1 MTRPS
6 PSRPSRRRFLQ
17 GATGAVAAT
26 ATAPLARP
34 GSAEAAPDAAE
45 RKRLV
50 AQAHFGRKPPAS
62 GPGGMA
68 ITSHPLATRE
78 AVEVLQRGGNACDAA
93 LAASITQTV
102 VEPHMTTITGCLSQL
117 YFDAASGETTYVNG
131 NVDTPL
137 APLPGFGVHDLA
149 GGRGVAVPGWWGGF
163 EAAHDRHGS
172 LPRQDLMKTAVAYAR
187 DGFEMHPFLWGE
199 IFVQAEKVGR
209 TAEGREIFFEDG
221 AIPRPDGLLVQK
233 RAADTL
239 ERLAEEGGDYFYR
252 GDFARKVCE
261 VVKAA
266 GGVLT
271 PDDFARWE
279 PRWQEPAWGR
289 YRDWRIAGSPPPDNG
304 GTHLIE
310 MLQMLEHFDL
320 DHHGPPTES
329 AESLLQLVR
338 ISHAVY
344 TEGARQ
350 NDPETHPL
358 PLETILSPE
367 YARMRYELLQMGHPV
382 TDLAD
387 PPPPAGSNHVTVVD
401 AAGNVATI
409 LHSCMSYPWSNGLF
423 AEGVSICA
431 AGAHFLRV
439 MPRPGQRISAYVAPN
454 IVFRGDRPVLAS
466 GSPSVSLL
474 QNILQNSLNLL
485 QFGAEVEESVHRP
498 RFGGPSLT
506 VPGAVLI
513 EADFPEAVREKVAE
527 RGINFDVV
535 NPWNWHHGSF
545 EGIHLGADGERR
557 ACGDPR
563 RCSMAEASA

>member
-1 MTRPS
+1 MTTHS
-6 PSRPSRRRFLQ
+6 SRRRFLKHAAGGLA
-17 GATGAVAAT
+17 GAAAL
-26 ATAPLARP
+26 PLVP
-34 GSAEAAPDAAE
+34 EAAAAPPPDGAE

-50 AQAHFGRKPPAS
+50 HLAHFGRKEPAVGS
-62 GPGGMA
+62 GGMA

-78 AVEVLQRGGNACDAA
+78 AVEVLRRGGNACDAA
-93 LAASITQTV
+93 LAASVTQTV

-117 YFDAASGETTYVNG
+117 FHDAATGETTYVNG
-131 NVDTPL
+131 SVNTPL
-137 APLPGFGVHDLA
+137 APLPGYGVHDLA
-149 GGRGVAVPGWWGGF
+149 TGRGVAVPGWWGGF

-172 LPRQDLMKTAVAYAR
+172 LPRKDLMATAIAYAR
-187 DGFEMHPFLWGE
+187 EGFEMHPFLWGE
-199 IFVQAEKVGR
+199 IFVQAEKIGR
-209 TAEGREIFFEDG
+209 TPEGREIFFDDG

-239 ERLAEEGGDYFYR
+239 ERLAEEGSDYFYR
-252 GDFARKVCE
+252 GEFARRVCE
-261 VVKAA
+261 VVQAA

-279 PRWQEPAWGR
+279 PRWQEPGWGR
-289 YRDWRIAGSPPPDNG
+289 YRDWRIAGSPPPDHG

-310 MLQMLEHFDL
+310 MLQMLEHLDL
-320 DHHGPPTES
+320 ETLGPPTES
-329 AESLLQLVR
+329 ADSLLQMVR
-338 ISHAVY
+338 VSHLVY

-350 NDPETHPL
+350 NDPESHPL

-367 YARMRYELLQMGHPV
+367 YARMRFELLQMGHPV
-382 TDLAD
+382 TPAAE

-439 MPRPGQRISAYVAPN
+439 MPRPGHRISAYVAPN
-454 IVFRGDRPVLAS
+454 IFFRGDRPVLAS

-485 QFGAEVEESVHRP
+485 QFGIPVEESVNRP

-506 VPGAVLI
+506 TPGAVLI

-527 RGINFDVV
+527 RGVRFDVV

-545 EGIHLGADGERR
+545 EGIHLASDGTRR

-563 RCSMAEASA
+563 RCSMAEATA

>member
-1 MTRPS
+1 MTTRPTRRGFLKS
-6 PSRPSRRRFLQ
+6 SAAGLAGAALPASRS
-17 GATGAVAAT
+17 AA
-26 ATAPLARP
+26 AP
-34 GSAEAAPDAAE
+34 AAGVPDAAE
-45 RKRLV
+45 RQRLV
-50 AQAHFGRKPPAS
+50 RLAHFGKKTPAA
-62 GPGGMA
+62 GAGGMA

-78 AVEVLQRGGNACDAA
+78 AVEVLRRGGNACDAA

-117 YFDAASGETTYVNG
+117 YHDRASGETTYVNG
-131 NVDTPL
+131 NVNTPM

-149 GGRGVAVPGWWGGF
+149 TGRGVAVPGWWGGF

-172 LPRQDLMKTAVAYAR
+172 LPRKDLMATAIAYAR

-199 IFVQAEKVGR
+199 VFVQSEKIGR
-209 TAEGREIFFEDG
+209 TAAGREIFFDG
-221 AIPRPDGLLVQK
+221 NAIPRPDAVLYQK

-252 GDFARKVCE
+252 GDFARRVSE
-261 VVKAA
+261 VVRSA

-279 PRWQEPAWGR
+279 PRWQEPAWGS
-289 YRDWRIAGSPPPDNG
+289 YRGLSIAGSPPPDNG

-310 MLQMLEHFDL
+310 MLHMLEFLDL
-320 DHHGPPTES
+320 EGLGPPLES
-329 AESLLQLVR
+329 AESLLQMVR
-338 ISHAVY
+338 ISHLVY
-344 TEGARQ
+344 GEGARQ
-350 NDPETHPL
+350 NDPESHPL
-358 PLETILSPE
+358 PLETILSKD
-367 YARMRYELLQMGHPV
+367 YARMRLDLLQMGHPV
-382 TDLAD
+382 SGAGE
-387 PPPPAGSNHVTVVD
+387 PPPPAGSNHVTVMD

-439 MPRPGQRISAYVAPN
+439 MPRPGRRISAYVAPN
-454 IVFRGDRPVLAS
+454 ILFRDGRPVMAS

-474 QNILQNSLNLL
+474 QNVLQNSLNVL
-485 QFGAEVEESVHRP
+485 QFGVPVAESVNRP

-513 EADFPEAVREKVAE
+513 EADFPEKVREQAAE
-527 RGINFDVV
+527 RGIRFDVV

-545 EGIHLGADGERR
+545 EGIHLDEDGTRR

-563 RCSMAEASA
+563 RCSMAEAT

>member
-1 MTRPS
+1 MTTHS
-6 PSRPSRRRFLQ
+6 SRRRFLQ
-17 GATGAVAAT
+17 RTAGGLAA
-26 ATAPLARP
+26 AAAAPLATT
-34 GSAEAAPDAAE
+34 AAAAAPPPDSAE

-50 AQAHFGRKPPAS
+50 HLAHFGRKEPAA
-62 GPGGMA
+62 GAGGMA

-78 AVEVLQRGGNACDAA
+78 AVEVLNRGGNACDAA
-93 LAASITQTV
+93 LAASVTQTV

-117 YFDAASGETTYVNG
+117 YYDAATGETTYVNG
-131 NVDTPL
+131 SVNTPM
-137 APLPGFGVHDLA
+137 APLPGYGVHDLA
-149 GGRGVAVPGWWGGF
+149 TGRGVAVPGWWGGF

-172 LPRQDLMKTAVAYAR
+172 LPRKDLMATAVAYAR
-187 DGFEMHPFLWGE
+187 DGFETHPFLWGE
-199 IFVQAEKVGR
+199 IFVQSEKIGR

-221 AIPRPDGLLVQK
+221 AVPRPGAPLFQK

-239 ERLAEEGGDYFYR
+239 ERLAEEGNDYFYR
-252 GDFARKVCE
+252 GDFARRVCE
-261 VVKAA
+261 VVQAA

-279 PRWQEPAWGR
+279 PRWQEPGWGR
-289 YRDWRIAGSPPPDNG
+289 YRDWRIAGSPPPDHG

-310 MLQMLEHFDL
+310 MLQMLEHLDL
-320 DHHGPPTES
+320 EKLGPPTES
-329 AESLLQLVR
+329 AESLLQMVR
-338 ISHAVY
+338 VSHLVY

-350 NDPETHPL
+350 NDPESHPL

-367 YARMRYELLQMGHPV
+367 YARMRFELLQMGHPV
-382 TDLAD
+382 TPAAE

-401 AAGNVATI
+401 AAGNVSTI

-439 MPRPGQRISAYVAPN
+439 MPRPGHRISAYVAPN
-454 IVFRGDRPVLAS
+454 ILFRGDRPVLAS

-474 QNILQNSLNLL
+474 QNILQNSLNIL
-485 QFGAEVEESVHRP
+485 QFGVPVEESVNRP

-506 VPGAVLI
+506 TPGAVLI
-513 EADFPEAVREKVAE
+513 EADFPESVREKVAE
-527 RGINFDVV
+527 RGVRFDVV

-545 EGIHLGADGERR
+545 EGIHLAADGARR

-563 RCSMAEASA
+563 RCSMAEATA

>member
-1 MTRPS
+1 MTTHS
-6 PSRPSRRRFLQ
+6 SRRRFLKRTA
-17 GATGAVAAT
+17 GGLAA
-26 ATAPLARP
+26 AAAAPLAAP
-34 GSAEAAPDAAE
+34 AAAAAPPPDSAE

-50 AQAHFGRKPPAS
+50 HLAHFGRKEPAA
-62 GPGGMA
+62 GAGGMA

-78 AVEVLQRGGNACDAA
+78 AVEVLNRGGNACDAA
-93 LAASITQTV
+93 LAASVTQTV

-117 YFDAASGETTYVNG
+117 YYDAATGETTYVNG
-131 NVDTPL
+131 SVNTPM
-137 APLPGFGVHDLA
+137 APLPGYGVHDLA
-149 GGRGVAVPGWWGGF
+149 TGRGVAVPGWWGGF

-172 LPRQDLMKTAVAYAR
+172 LPRKDLMATAVAYAR
-187 DGFEMHPFLWGE
+187 DGFETHPFLWGE
-199 IFVQAEKVGR
+199 IFVQSEKIGR
-209 TAEGREIFFEDG
+209 TAEGREIFFEDS
-221 AIPRPDGLLVQK
+221 AVPRPGTPLFQK

-239 ERLAEEGGDYFYR
+239 ERLAEEGNDYFYR
-252 GDFARKVCE
+252 GDFARRVCE
-261 VVKAA
+261 VVQAA

-279 PRWQEPAWGR
+279 PRWQEPGWGR
-289 YRDWRIAGSPPPDNG
+289 YRDWRIAGSPPPDHG

-310 MLQMLEHFDL
+310 MLQMLEHLDL
-320 DHHGPPTES
+320 EKLGPPTES
-329 AESLLQLVR
+329 AESLLQMVR
-338 ISHAVY
+338 VSHLVY

-350 NDPETHPL
+350 NDPESHPL

-367 YARMRYELLQMGHPV
+367 YARMRFELLQMGHPV
-382 TDLAD
+382 TPAAE

-401 AAGNVATI
+401 AAGNVSTI

-439 MPRPGQRISAYVAPN
+439 MPRPGHRISAYVAPN
-454 IVFRGDRPVLAS
+454 ILFRGDRPVLAS

-474 QNILQNSLNLL
+474 QNILQNSLNIL
-485 QFGAEVEESVHRP
+485 QFGVPVGESVNRP

-506 VPGAVLI
+506 TPGAVLI
-513 EADFPEAVREKVAE
+513 EADFPESVREKVAE
-527 RGINFDVV
+527 RGIRFDVV

-545 EGIHLGADGERR
+545 EGIHLAADGTRR

-563 RCSMAEASA
+563 RCSMAEATA

>member
-1 MTRPS
+1 MTTHS
-6 PSRPSRRRFLQ
+6 TRRRFLKHAAGGLA
-17 GATGAVAAT
+17 GAAAL
-26 ATAPLARP
+26 PLAP
-34 GSAEAAPDAAE
+34 AAAAAPPPDRAE

-50 AQAHFGRKPPAS
+50 HRAHFGRKEPAT
-62 GPGGMA
+62 GNGGMA

-93 LAASITQTV
+93 LAASVTQTV

-117 YFDAASGETTYVNG
+117 FHDAATGETTYVNG
-131 NVDTPL
+131 SVNTPL
-137 APLPGFGVHDLA
+137 APLPGYGVHDLA
-149 GGRGVAVPGWWGGF
+149 TGRGVAVPGWWGGF

-172 LPRQDLMKTAVAYAR
+172 LPRKDLMATAIAYAR
-187 DGFEMHPFLWGE
+187 EGFEMHPFLWGE
-199 IFVQAEKVGR
+199 IFVQAEKIGR
-209 TAEGREIFFEDG
+209 TPEGREIFFDDG

-239 ERLAEEGGDYFYR
+239 ERLAEEGNDYFYR
-252 GDFARKVCE
+252 GDFARRVCE
-261 VVKAA
+261 VVQAA

-279 PRWQEPAWGR
+279 PRWQEPGWGR
-289 YRDWRIAGSPPPDNG
+289 YRDWRIAGSPPPDHG

-310 MLQMLEHFDL
+310 MLQMLEHLDL
-320 DHHGPPTES
+320 ETLGPPTES
-329 AESLLQLVR
+329 AESLLQMVR
-338 ISHAVY
+338 VSHLVY

-350 NDPETHPL
+350 NDPESHPL

-367 YARMRYELLQMGHPV
+367 YARMRFELLQMGHPV
-382 TDLAD
+382 TPAAE

-439 MPRPGQRISAYVAPN
+439 MPRPGHRISAYVAPN
-454 IVFRGDRPVLAS
+454 IFFRGDRPVLAS

-474 QNILQNSLNLL
+474 QNILQNSLNIL
-485 QFGAEVEESVHRP
+485 QFGVPVEESVNRP

-506 VPGAVLI
+506 TPGAVLI
-513 EADFPEAVREKVAE
+513 EADFPETVREQVAE
-527 RGINFDVV
+527 RGVRFDVV

-545 EGIHLGADGERR
+545 EGIHLAADGTRR

-563 RCSMAEASA
+563 RCSMAEATA